1 MLKLAAHL
9 HTLGKSGC
17 AEISPEEAVNVY
29 KSLGYD
35 GLVVTNHYMKWIFE
49 EYYPKISERGKLE
62 FFLDGYR
69 ETKRFADKAGLLTFL
84 GMELNLEPYNET
96 GHTYPVCEFLCYG
109 VTEDFILNHPKLYE
123 LTQQQA
129 FELLDSHGIVMC
141 QAHPFRNRTRFADP
155 FLMHGIEVFNGNPRH
170 NSRNSVAQAAAKE
183 YGFIEIASDDCHQI
197 VDAGSGALLVPDDTD
212 TSEKLAQALRERKTQ
227 AVFKK

>member
-69 ETKRFADKAGLLTFL
+69 ETKRFDDKAVILTIL
-84 GMELNLEPYNET
+84 VMELNL
-96 GHTYPVCEFLCYG
+96 
-109 VTEDFILNHPKLYE
+109 
-123 LTQQQA
+123 
-129 FELLDSHGIVMC
+129 
-141 QAHPFRNRTRFADP
+141 
-155 FLMHGIEVFNGNPRH
+155 
-170 NSRNSVAQAAAKE
+170 
-183 YGFIEIASDDCHQI
+183 
-197 VDAGSGALLVPDDTD
+197 
-212 TSEKLAQALRERKTQ
+212 
-227 AVFKK
+227 